1 MTEIAK
7 REDSLALKMEYAKA
21 LAPSD
26 LLPKQY
32 REKPA
37 NVLLAVEYGEAL
49 GLTPMAA
56 IQGIH
61 VIEGKPSASADMI
74 AALIRK
80 AGHTVRVTGD
90 ATSATCQI
98 IRKDDP
104 EFVYSATWTMDDAQ
118 KAGLMSKDNWKK
130 HTRQMLKR
138 RAVSECGHDACSDVL
153 AGLVDTDEAEESVK
167 VVSATRL
174 IPHTAQEAAPAH
186 VDTQTGE
193 IIEDAEIVEDEPA
206 ITGPQRKSLY
216 AELKRVGMA
225 TKDDGLGLLSELLG
239 RAVDSTEHLT
249 EDEASTL
256 LGKLYDLPDAGE
268 HA

>member
-7 REDSLALKMEYAKA
+7 REDSLALKMDYAKA

-26 LLPKQY
+26 LLPRQY
-32 REKPA
+32 RDKPA
-37 NVLLAVEYGEAL
+37 NVLIAVEYGEAL
-49 GLTPMAA
+49 GLSPMAA
-56 IQGIH
+56 IQGVHI
-61 VIEGKPSASADMI
+61 IEGRPSASADMI

-90 ATSATCQI
+90 AKSATCQI

-104 EFVYSATWTMDDAQ
+104 DFVYETTWTIQDAQ
-118 KAGLMSKDNWKK
+118 AAGLLGKDNWKK
-130 HTRQMLKR
+130 HPRQMLKR

-174 IPHTAQEAAPAH
+174 IPAAAQPIPEG
-186 VDTQTGE
+186 VDAETGE
-193 IIEDAEIVEDEPA
+193 IIEDAELVEDEPT
-206 ITGPQRKSLY
+206 ITGPQRKALF

-225 TKDDGLGLLSELLG
+225 TKDDGLGLLTELLG
-239 RAVDSTEHLT
+239 RPVDSTEHLT
-249 EDEASTL
+249 QDEAAQL
-256 LGKLYDLPDAGE
+256 LAALGELPDAE
-268 HA
+268 DAA